1 MKISINSLTFKYDDN
16 VIFDKLRLT
25 IKENKFT
32 SIIMSNSKGKT
43 TLSKILSGNIH
54 TNKVSIDKIAST
66 NLKDKVYLVSK
77 ENDFD
82 SIIKNIKLN
91 ENLNQV
97 LSKFKLDNILE
108 IDDLNIHEKVT
119 ISLVNAL
126 VNKYEIIVLDDV
138 YNLIDIDIL
147 KKLKDT
153 TVINITSDIESTLI
167 SNEVIF
173 IDKKVV
179 LKGSSKKVL
188 TCESEINALGFK
200 LPFIIEL
207 SNRLKFYDLIDKDY
221 YDMKLLVD
229 ELWK

>member
-1 MKISINSLTFKYDDN
+1 M
-16 VIFDKLRLT
+16 
-25 IKENKFT
+25 
-32 SIIMSNSKGKT
+32 
-43 TLSKILSGNIH
+43 
-54 TNKVSIDKIAST
+54 
-66 NLKDKVYLVSK
+66 
-77 ENDFD
+77 
-82 SIIKNIKLN
+82 
-91 ENLNQV
+91 
-97 LSKFKLDNILE
+97 DNILE

-147 KKLKDT
+147 KKLKDI

-188 TCESEINALGFK
+188 TCESEINDLGFK